1 MKVLICGAGQV
12 GYGIAERLVRERNDV
27 TVIDTSRRLIDTIS
41 DTLDVRGIVGHGS
54 HPDALQRAGAEDADM
69 IIAVTLYDEVN
80 MMACQVAH
88 SLFDIPTKIARVR
101 AQAYRDPMWQNMF
114 TRNHMPID
122 FIISP
127 EVEVGESV
135 LRRLAYPGA
144 FETVQLADEAVTVIG
159 LSCHEDCPVVDTPLS
174 QLSELFPDLGA
185 VVVGIVREGHVF
197 VPHGSDQMLA
207 GDDVYVVA
215 ARGQEERTLGLF
227 GHRAQQ
233 AHRIVIAGAGNIGLY
248 VARHLEERN
257 SHARVKLIEF
267 DRKCAV
273 RAAESLKSSVVLH
286 GSALD
291 HNIQREAGVDVAEAF
306 VALTNDDKVNLLSSV
321 LAKEVGASQ
330 ALSLVVNNSY
340 TPVQR
345 GLGIDAFI
353 NPRVTTISTILR
365 HFRRGRIRGV
375 HSFEDGAAE
384 VMEAEALE
392 TSPLVGIPLRETQL
406 PEGIRIG
413 AVVRGNDVLQP
424 TGDLMINPHDRI
436 IIFALGE
443 RVHDVE
449 KLFRVRL
456 EFF

>member
-12 GYGIAERLVRERNDV
+12 GFGIAERLARERNDV
-27 TVIDTSRRLIDTIS
+27 TVVDTSPHLIDTIA

-54 HPDALQRAGAEDADM
+54 HPDTLQRAGAEDADM
-69 IIAVTLYDEVN
+69 IIAVTLHDEIN

-101 AQAYRDPMWQNMF
+101 AQAYRDPVWQNMF

-135 LRRLAYPGA
+135 LRRLAFPGA
-144 FETVQLADEAVTVIG
+144 FETVEFADQKTTVIG
-159 LSCHEDCPVVDTPLS
+159 MSCNEDCPVVDTPLS

-185 VVVGIVREGHVF
+185 VVVGIVREGRVF
-197 VPHGSDQMLA
+197 VPHGTDQMLA
-207 GDDVYVVA
+207 GDDVYLVA

-248 VARHLEERN
+248 VARYLEERN
-257 SHARVKLIEF
+257 SRARVNLIEA
-267 DRKCAV
+267 DRDRAV
-273 RAAESLKSSVVLH
+273 FAAETLKRSVVLH
-286 GSALD
+286 GNALD
-291 HNIQREAGVDVAEAF
+291 QAIQREAGVDTADAF

-321 LAKEVGASQ
+321 LAKEVGAAQ
-330 ALSLVVNNSY
+330 AFSLVISSTY
-340 TPVQR
+340 GPVQS

-384 VMEAEALE
+384 VIEAEALE
-392 TSPLVGIPLRETQL
+392 TSPLVGIPLRDANL
-406 PEGIRIG
+406 PEGMRIG
-413 AVVRGNDVLQP
+413 AVVRGDEVLHP
-424 TGDLMINPHDRI
+424 DGDLVIVAHDHI
-436 IIFALGE
+436 VIFALAE
-443 RVHDVE
+443 RVRDVE
-449 KLFRVRL
+449 QLFRVSL

>member
-12 GYGIAERLVRERNDV
+12 GFGIAERLARERNDV
-27 TVIDTSRRLIDTIS
+27 TVVDTSRRLIDSIS
-41 DTLDVRGIVGHGS
+41 DTLDVRGIIGHGS
-54 HPDALQRAGAEDADM
+54 HPDVLQRAGAEDADM

-135 LRRLAYPGA
+135 LRRLAFPGA
-144 FETVQLADEAVTVIG
+144 FETVEFADQKVTVIG
-159 LSCHEDCPVVDTPLS
+159 MTCNEDCPVVDTPLS

-185 VVVGIVREGHVF
+185 IVVGIVREGRVF
-197 VPHGSDQMLA
+197 VPHGNDQMLA
-207 GDDVYVVA
+207 GDNVYVVTE
-215 ARGQEERTLGLF
+215 RGQEERTLGLF

-233 AHRIVIAGAGNIGLY
+233 AHRITIAGAGNIGLY
-248 VARHLEERN
+248 VARHLEEANPR
-257 SHARVKLIEF
+257 ARIKLIETN
-267 DRKCAV
+267 RERAV
-273 RAAESLKSSVVLH
+273 LAADVLKRSVVLH
-286 GSALD
+286 GNTLD
-291 HNIQREAGVDVAEAF
+291 NAIQREAGIETADAF
-306 VALTNDDKVNLLSSV
+306 VALTNDDKVNILSAV
-321 LAKEVGASQ
+321 MAKEVGAAQ
-330 ALSLVVNNSY
+330 VFSLVSNSAY
-340 TPVQR
+340 DPVQQ

-384 VMEAEALE
+384 VIEAEALE
-392 TSPLVGIPLRETQL
+392 TSPLVGIPLRDANL
-406 PEGIRIG
+406 PDGMRIG
-413 AVVRGNDVLQP
+413 AIVRGKEVLHP
-424 TGDLMINPHDRI
+424 DGDQVIEAHDRI
-436 IIFALGE
+436 VIFALAE
-443 RVHDVE
+443 RVRDVE
-449 KLFRVRL
+449 QLFRVSL